1 MMHLYLVYGTWYG
14 DGETL
19 HGNILGV
26 FRDVNAAE
34 DAMIKAARESFD
46 YYDTPADCR
55 FCDYYDLATP
65 CDRAS
70 KRLYRIIA
78 EDDYTT
84 DLCLLH
90 YEQEETFSEEAYVV
104 WGTEDYDYCG
114 NYYPVGNALFSTVS
128 EAIAY
133 AAKIECD
140 ILEKDYIPVA
150 NRHAAFLPGE
160 EDGRIF
166 EIGDAVDLTSWITV
180 ERRTIQ

>member
-1 MMHLYLVYGTWYG
+1 MEQLNIVYGTWYG
-14 DGETL
+14 DGEEL

-46 YYDTPADCR
+46 YYETPADCR
-55 FCDYYDLATP
+55 FCDYYDLKEP
-65 CDRAS
+65 CDQAS
-70 KRLYRIIA
+70 DRLYRII
-78 EDDYTT
+78 EECEYRT
-84 DLCLLH
+84 DLCLIH
-90 YEQEETFSEEAYVV
+90 YNPEETFGDKAYVV

-114 NYYPVGNALFSTVS
+114 EYYPIKKAVFSTAS

-133 AAKIECD
+133 AVKTECD
-140 ILEKDYIPVA
+140 ILEKDNIPVA
-150 NRHAAFLPGE
+150 NRHAAFIPGD

-166 EIGDAVDLTSWITV
+166 EIGDAADLTSWITV